1 MTLAEGRSTRT
12 GASHGPVLP
21 RPARAAYLCS
31 GGLAVVATAVAVL
44 SLTLPSLLSGVEA
57 AKGSLRGTAL
67 VMVCVAVP
75 VLVVAMSLTARGSAR
90 GLVVWLGAAA
100 YLLYQAVLFCFATPL
115 NNLFLLYVAYLGLA
129 LWSLVTVLHAADLR
143 AFGARLA
150 PAMPVRWITGFALVL
165 VLLNAGAWL
174 VQIVP
179 AVFSRNPASLL
190 DGTGL
195 LTNPVFVQDL
205 AVWLPLLAAAAFAG
219 RRRATWGLLVT
230 GAMLA
235 MFVLE
240 GVGVAT
246 DQWFGSR
253 ADPASGIA
261 SSSMVPVFAVVALVV
276 AVPLACYL
284 RNVDRDP
291 HAAEGDD
298 RDAPSSR

>member
-1 MTLAEGRSTRT
+1 MTLAERRSTRT
-12 GASHGPVLP
+12 GTPH
-21 RPARAAYLCS
+21 RPILLHHARAPYLMS
-31 GGLAVVATAVAVL
+31 GALAAVATAVAVA
-44 SLTLPSLLSGVEA
+44 SLALPSLLSGVEA

-75 VLVVAMSLTARGSAR
+75 VLVAAMSLTARGSAR
-90 GLVVWLGAAA
+90 GLVVWLAAA
-100 YLLYQAVLFCFATPL
+100 GYLLYQAVLFCFATPL

-129 LWSLVTVLHAADLR
+129 LWTLVSVLRATDLR
-143 AFGARLA
+143 EFGARQS
-150 PAMPVRWITGFALVL
+150 PAVPARWITGFALVL

-205 AVWLPLLAAAAFAG
+205 AVWLPLLAMAALAG
-219 RRRATWGLLVT
+219 RRRRPWGLLVT
-230 GAMLA
+230 GSMLA

-240 GVGVAT
+240 CIGVAT

-261 SSSMVPVFAVVALVV
+261 SSSMVPVFAVAALII
-276 AVPLACYL
+276 AVPLTCYL

-291 HAAEGDD
+291 HHDEGEQ
-298 RDAPSSR
+298 RDASSA

>member
-1 MTLAEGRSTRT
+1 MTLAERRGTRT
-12 GASHGPVLP
+12 GTSHGPVLP
-21 RPARAAYLCS
+21 RSARAAYLCS
-31 GGLAVVATAVAVL
+31 GALAVVATAVAVL

-75 VLVVAMSLTARGSAR
+75 VLILAMSLTTRGSAR
-90 GLVVWLGAAA
+90 GFVVWLGAAG

-129 LWSLVTVLHAADLR
+129 LWSLVTVLHAADLQ

-150 PAMPVRWITGFALVL
+150 PAMPMRWITGFALVL

-174 VQIVP
+174 VRIVP

-190 DGTGL
+190 EGTGL
-195 LTNPVFVQDL
+195 LTNPVYVQDL
-205 AVWLPLLAAAAFAG
+205 AVWLPLLAAAALAG

-240 GVGVAT
+240 GIGVAT

-253 ADPASGIA
+253 ADPTSGIA
-261 SSSMVPVFAVVALVV
+261 SSSMVPAFAAVALIV
-276 AVPLACYL
+276 AVPLVCYL
-284 RNVDRDP
+284 RNIDRDP
-291 HAAEGDD
+291 HDAEGDD